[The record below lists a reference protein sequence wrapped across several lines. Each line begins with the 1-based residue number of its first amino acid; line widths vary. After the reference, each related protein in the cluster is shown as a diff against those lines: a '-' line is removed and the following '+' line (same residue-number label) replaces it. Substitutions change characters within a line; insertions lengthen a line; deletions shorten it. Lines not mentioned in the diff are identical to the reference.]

1 MDIGKSPC
9 SIRKCIFLH
18 GWFFH
23 VFSIVMFILRLWSP
37 KNGGFG
43 WLEDDFFQFQEGH
56 FAGEAYLEYDQF
68 GIFTKNHWDQMGGLE
83 LGEDFCAP
91 SLRKLSWTHISLK
104 KKTYPLEHNQKPTC
118 FWRSSFQIF
127 FFIFGVP
134 VGYFCRGSVLVGICC
149 KEVCWDAL
157 E

>member
-1 MDIGKSPC
+1 MHLPSWLVFSCFFYCHVHFKTLKPKKWRVWMVG
-9 SIRKCIFLH
+9 R
-18 GWFFH
+18 WFFPISRRS
-23 VFSIVMFILRLWSP
+23 FCRWSI
-37 KNGGFG
+37 
-43 WLEDDFFQFQEGH
+43 
-56 FAGEAYLEYDQF
+56 F
-68 GIFTKNHWDQMGGLE
+68 GIWPVWNFHQKPLRSDGRPRTGRGFLCSFTQKTE
-83 LGEDFCAP
+83 LNSYLPE
-91 SLRKLSWTHISLK
+91 